1 MSKTIFK
8 VYDVSTNSYV
18 DLPTLNEVKAKKQE
32 LINKFLADRLQDA
45 NGQFSVTAVN
55 IDDNGNE
62 VWSEVTINAGMTIQ
76 APYEI

>member
-55 IDDNGNE
+55 I
-62 VWSEVTINAGMTIQ
+62 
-76 APYEI
+76 

>member
-32 LINKFLADRLQDA
+32 LINKFLADRLRDA
-45 NGQFSVTAVN
+45 NRQFSVTAVN
-55 IDDNGNE
+55 IDDNGKE
-62 VWSEVTINAGMTIQ
+62 VWSEVTVNAGMTIQ